1 MEALVGFAVGVPEG
15 VRLGGEG
22 GNGGAPPNWLRVH
35 GADDVGPMVT
45 SEELGEAAR
54 VVSG

>member
-1 MEALVGFAVGVPEG
+1 MNAFIGRLGVPSSRS
-15 VRLGGEG
+15 V
-22 GNGGAPPNWLRVH
+22 GGAAWRAMSSGL
-35 GADDVGPMVT
+35 GLLDYVGPMVT